1 MSSENYQA
9 EQKDKYGSDSDP
21 TIQEA
26 REIEAIKILEE
37 FETSLRMSEVLHFS
51 QS

>member
-1 MSSENYQA
+1 MSSENYQT
-9 EQKDKYGSDSDP
+9 EQKDKYGSDSNQ

-26 REIEAIKILEE
+26 REILEE
-37 FETSLRMSEVLHFS
+37 FETSLRMSVVLHFS